1 MANNPGDYYDNYGE
15 KGKMQLKKGYS
26 YSDANGGKE
35 VYTQKATKG
44 RYGRWGGGPD
54 SYKQIPGAK
63 GYSIYKVPKKKKE
76 PAAAK
81 PKPKPAVPKEQS
93 QKIEPVKASPE
104 IAQAK
109 SYAQAYE
116 KKDYSGI
123 FKQDE
128 TDYTA
133 KFNPSGK
140 SDNSGGP
147 QKDPQAFADKYKF
160 KAAESNKQMD
170 TTSDKPMTGA
180 DILKKDKQQY
190 GDYM

>member
-1 MANNPGDYYDNYGE
+1 MSMREAGAGTRGYENVHTRREERENNARKAEENR
-15 KGKMQLKKGYS
+15 KGFEDLQKRLKAVES
-26 YSDANGGKE
+26 RPQA
-35 VYTQKATKG
+35 A
-44 RYGRWGGGPD
+44 
-54 SYKQIPGAK
+54 
-63 GYSIYKVPKKKKE
+63 
-76 PAAAK
+76 PAAA
-81 PKPKPAVPKEQS
+81 KPKPAVPKEQS

-160 KAAESNKQMD
+160 EAAQSNKQMD

>member
-1 MANNPGDYYDNYGE
+1 MGARVGQKGFSNSHTRREQREAN
-15 KGKMQLKKGYS
+15 S
-26 YSDANGGKE
+26 R
-35 VYTQKATKG
+35 KA
-44 RYGRWGGGPD
+44 WEN
-54 SYKQIPGAK
+54 
-63 GYSIYKVPKKKKE
+63 KKKNQDLEKRLKQLE
-76 PAAAK
+76 SRPKAAPAAK
-81 PKPKPAVPKEQS
+81 PKPKPATPESKS
-93 QKIEPVKASPE
+93 QKIAPVKASPE

-160 KAAESNKQMD
+160 KAAESNKQTD

>member
-1 MANNPGDYYDNYGE
+1 MGARIGRPDPMRNARQQSQHDRRNRKLE
-15 KGKMQLKKGYS
+15 ERIKQLES
-26 YSDANGGKE
+26 RP
-35 VYTQKATKG
+35 KA
-44 RYGRWGGGPD
+44 
-54 SYKQIPGAK
+54 A
-63 GYSIYKVPKKKKE
+63 

-81 PKPKPAVPKEQS
+81 PAPKPAVPKEQS

-160 KAAESNKQMD
+160 EAAQSNKQMD
-170 TTSDKPMTGA
+170 TTSDQPMTGA

>member
-1 MANNPGDYYDNYGE
+1 MGYNTNTSNYRREQAKNNKRRSWENQQKNRELE
-15 KGKMQLKKGYS
+15 KRLKELES
-26 YSDANGGKE
+26 RP
-35 VYTQKATKG
+35 KA
-44 RYGRWGGGPD
+44 
-54 SYKQIPGAK
+54 A
-63 GYSIYKVPKKKKE
+63 

-104 IAQAK
+104 IAKAK

-160 KAAESNKQMD
+160 EAAQSNKQMD
-170 TTSDKPMTGA
+170 TTPDQPMTGA

>member
-1 MANNPGDYYDNYGE
+1 MGARIGRPDPMRDGRAKYNARQQSQHDRRNRKLE
-15 KGKMQLKKGYS
+15 ERIKQLES
-26 YSDANGGKE
+26 RP
-35 VYTQKATKG
+35 KA
-44 RYGRWGGGPD
+44 
-54 SYKQIPGAK
+54 A
-63 GYSIYKVPKKKKE
+63 

-104 IAQAK
+104 IAKAK

-160 KAAESNKQMD
+160 EAAQSNKQMD